1 MRMATVIVARRMPRT
16 AFVTGGTGFLG
27 RHVVEQLTSLGW
39 RVVALHRPTSEVKH
53 LKAYGVELAVGSITD
68 AKSLLRAMPEGCDA
82 VFHVA
87 GNTSLWSGGD
97 EQQTR
102 ENVDGTRNVVEAALA
117 KKARRLVHTSTEGAW
132 GEQHQEGFDETA
144 KSHALESFINYE
156 RSKYL
161 GELEVDKGVEKGLEA
176 CIMCPGHIVGKYDT
190 TQWARLITL
199 VNTGK
204 LPGVPPG
211 KGTWAHATQ
220 VAKAHVAA
228 VDKGRSG
235 ERYLLGGTWATYLE
249 IVACIGQLTGKKVPA
264 KAMPGWI
271 IRVLGRVSQWG
282 SYVTRR
288 APTVTP
294 EIAAGTSRPPHL
306 FKSDKAIRELGYEAV
321 PIETMLRESY
331 EWLRAEGLV

>member
-1 MRMATVIVARRMPRT
+1 MART

-82 VFHVA
+82 VFHIA

-97 EQQTR
+97 AEQTR
-102 ENVDGTRNVVEAALA
+102 ENVGGTRNVVEAAIA
-117 KKARRLVHTSTEGAW
+117 RKARRLVHTSTEGAW
-132 GEQHQEGFDETA
+132 GEQHEEGFDETA
-144 KSHALESFINYE
+144 KSNALASSINYE

-161 GELEVDKGVEKGLEA
+161 GELEVDKGVGRGLEA
-176 CIMCPGHIVGKYDT
+176 CIMCPGHIVGKYDVS
-190 TQWARLITL
+190 QWARMITL
-199 VNTGK
+199 VHRGK

-220 VAKAHVAA
+220 VAKAHIAA

-235 ERYLLGGTWATYLE
+235 ERYLLGGTWGTYTR
-249 IVACIGQLTGKKVPA
+249 GGDDHRPA
-264 KAMPGWI
+264 HRQEGADEAHARVDHPRPRARLAVGLVRHEARAHRDPGD
-271 IRVLGRVSQWG
+271 RDGHEPPPAPLQERQGHPRARLRGR
-282 SYVTRR
+282 
-288 APTVTP
+288 
-294 EIAAGTSRPPHL
+294 PHRGRC
-306 FKSDKAIRELGYEAV
+306 SAR
-321 PIETMLRESY
+321 SY
-331 EWLRAEGLV
+331 EWLRGEGLL

>member
-1 MRMATVIVARRMPRT
+1 MART

-39 RVVALHRPTSEVKH
+39 RVVALHRPTSDVKH

-82 VFHVA
+82 VFHIA

-97 EQQTR
+97 AEQTR
-102 ENVDGTRNVVEAALA
+102 ENVGGTRNVVEAAIA
-117 KKARRLVHTSTEGAW
+117 RKARRLVHTSTEGAW
-132 GEQHQEGFDETA
+132 GEQHEEGFDETA
-144 KSHALESFINYE
+144 KSNALASTINYE

-161 GELEVDKGVEKGLEA
+161 GELEVDKGVGRGLEA
-176 CIMCPGHIVGKYDT
+176 CIMCPGHIVGKYDAS
-190 TQWARLITL
+190 QWARMITL
-199 VNTGK
+199 VQRGK

-211 KGTWAHATQ
+211 RGTWAHATQ
-220 VAKAHVAA
+220 VAKAHIAA

-235 ERYLLGGTWATYLE
+235 ERYLLGGTWGTYLE
-249 IVACIGQLTGKKVPA
+249 VVTIIGRLTGKKVPT
-264 KAMPGWI
+264 KPMPAWI

-282 SYVTRR
+282 SYVTKR

-294 EIAAGTSRPPHL
+294 EIATGTSRPPHL

-321 PIETMLRESY
+321 PLEAMFRESY
-331 EWLRAEGLV
+331 EWLRDEGLL